1 MIKNSYKKN
10 LYIVEG
16 KIEKKFIE
24 ELKTHNLIKLGKC
37 AEFNLMQKKIKK
49 TNNIMSKTYNEIF

>member
-37 AEFNLMQKKIKK
+37 AEFNLMQKKNKK
-49 TNNIMSKTYNEIF
+49 DK